1 VHYTTIEEIP
11 EGKPMTAG
19 RFPVNQHPAIVLFDS
34 GSSHS
39 FMSQEFAQKHH
50 QKIDEFSFSYHISSA
65 GADVCTRMV
74 VRGVT
79 IDFGSQR
86 CSMDLVVLPGLSL
99 DVILGMSWM
108 ESWKA
113 MIDTAGRT
121 ISFTDPRD
129 CAKFQVMLH
138 QNASLNSLTCAT
150 QVVELAKIPVVCEFL
165 DVFPDEL
172 PGLPPDRDV
181 KFGIELETLSY
192 ASG

>member
-1 VHYTTIEEIP
+1 VHYTIVEEVP
-11 EGKPMTAG
+11 EGEPVTAR
-19 RFPVNQHPAIVLFDS
+19 RFPMNQHPAIVLFDS

-39 FMSQEFAQKHH
+39 FMNQEFAQKHH
-50 QKIDEFSFSYHISSA
+50 QKIDELSFSYRISSA

-79 IDFGSQR
+79 IDFGSRR

-129 CAKFQVMLH
+129 GC
-138 QNASLNSLTCAT
+138 
-150 QVVELAKIPVVCEFL
+150 
-165 DVFPDEL
+165 
-172 PGLPPDRDV
+172 
-181 KFGIELETLSY
+181 
-192 ASG
+192 